1 MAAINTHTQGAQCR
15 ENMLKMTTPQ
25 ATAHGKERERGREN
39 ESERERRKT
48 KRERKGARD
57 AHQRACFI
65 KVQVQDLSDCQV
77 ALSFWFHI
85 NVVSFLPPSPHLHCS
100 IPHHVLLF
108 AHFQVLPSHTH
119 STGNTAAKES
129 LAETLSLAAI
139 IFQILKYFC
148 METTMSYHQIKANS
162 NIRSSS
168 PLLVKVRE
176 AQTGCHSFL
185 VSQLKGVL

>member
-1 MAAINTHTQGAQCR
+1 M
-15 ENMLKMTTPQ
+15 
-25 ATAHGKERERGREN
+25 
-39 ESERERRKT
+39 RKT
-48 KRERKGARD
+48 KRERQGARD

-65 KVQVQDLSDCQV
+65 KVQVQNLSDCQV
-77 ALSFWFHI
+77 ALCFWFHI

-139 IFQILKYFC
+139 RFSISETFLKFC
-148 METTMSYHQIKANS
+148 VNTNNKLPPHRGQQQHTFRFTAVGKGQRSPDKMSIISGKSAEGGAVT
-162 NIRSSS
+162 
-168 PLLVKVRE
+168 L
-176 AQTGCHSFL
+176 
-185 VSQLKGVL
+185 